1 MQGRSRESRHC
12 RCRNSLPD
20 NNFRKSSTRTP
31 TLTLFQKSSYT
42 PAPFGIRRQLLRVS
56 ALIGPSTRPN
66 SGHTNHLPV
75 TSTGIPLVKFPAFR
89 PSTLWALLALAL
101 MVCTGIAV
109 KAQTPLGAGHSQP
122 SLSRVERA
130 LLQPIETGP
139 PIARHSGP
147 LTAQKVESPPPSGP
161 RITDPITISSQYAWK
176 WEEGG
181 QEVVFTRGHCVVTQG
196 ATELTANEMVFW
208 GSYSESD
215 QEAHLSIYMDGD
227 AKFSDQSRTSCKPY
241 MMAELATRTSVK
253 FEHSPVDRSM
263 ADSPTYQRGHERRRA
278 NRSQLL
284 QTQFIESTPSAP
296 TLWNDSEFDMGSI
309 GTPQLLPRR
318 VSIEPRYVGTDF
330 KVRSDVDRTKQPPES
345 ITTVQGGVHI
355 IVQNVPLTVNGQLV
369 LTSIGLK
376 ADRAIIWTSA
386 EGLGAGAFE
395 LNENTPFQVY
405 LEGDIEV
412 QQGNTRANASHAF
425 FDIRD
430 RRGLLM
436 NSELRTY
443 LPEYDTTLRVRAD
456 SIRQMSETS
465 FQAQNA
471 WVTTSQLG
479 QPGYRLQSD
488 SITIQ
493 DRPSSWGGVDPS
505 TGQPITSSYV
515 TASGN
520 RLFVEEMPIFYLP
533 RVSGPVE
540 ETPFPLESAGVGFS
554 RMFGAEINTVWGVD
568 KLFGFDLPRGV
579 DWDLLVDGYTR
590 RGPAV
595 GTRGNYDLYG
605 TMLGLPTHVTGEG
618 LLYYVHDTGT
628 DRLGLG
634 RNDLAFPDP
643 NRGRALLRNRM
654 EFPFGVTL
662 TNEFSYIFNND
673 RNFLEQYYE
682 PEYDRGKDQENY
694 ANLVKQN
701 DNVTASLL
709 FQTKLNTIFDQT
721 EWLPRLDVTMLG
733 EPILGGPVTWSNHS
747 YVGYGHIKPAAAPTD
762 PADTFD
768 PLPYFPDVQGL
779 VASTRHEVTLPFN
792 IGPVKVAPYALGEA
806 AYWQQDM
813 AGNDLS
819 RLYGS
824 AGVRASVEFWRVV
837 PELQNAI
844 LGLNGLAHKVVFDA
858 DYSYSRSTAS
868 LSDIPQYNAFDEDA
882 QERFRERFLDLSFGG
897 ALPAQF
903 DPRFYAVRTGAG
915 QSVTAAYNELVGNQ
929 QVLRLGMRQRWQTKE
944 GPFENPRIRDWMS
957 LDLEASLFPNNSR
970 DNFGSTLG
978 LLTGHYMW
986 QVGER
991 TQFLANAVVDPF
1003 HNGQRVWNAGVLTQR
1018 GPRGSL
1024 YVGLREIMAGPVD
1037 SQLLTASYSYRM
1049 SEKWISTLGA
1059 SYDIAER
1066 RDRGQ
1071 SLTITR
1077 IGEYMLFHL
1086 GTGYDRSRN
1095 NFSLNFMIEPRL
1107 GNKTTPT
1114 QMSSLIGSGPY

>member
-1 MQGRSRESRHC
+1 M
-12 RCRNSLPD
+12 N
-20 NNFRKSSTRTP
+20 
-31 TLTLFQKSSYT
+31 
-42 PAPFGIRRQLLRVS
+42 
-56 ALIGPSTRPN
+56 
-66 SGHTNHLPV
+66 
-75 TSTGIPLVKFPAFR
+75 FPAFR

-101 MVCTGIAV
+101 AVCTGIAV
-109 KAQTPLGAGHSQP
+109 KAQAPVGAGHSQP
-122 SLSRVERA
+122 GIARVDRSE
-130 LLQPIETGP
+130 LQPLSGEL
-139 PIARHSGP
+139 PIARHNGP
-147 LTAQKVESPPPSGP
+147 LTARKVSAEAISTGP
-161 RITDPITISSQYAWK
+161 KITDPITISSQYAWK
-176 WEEGG
+176 WKEDGR
-181 QEVVFTRGHCVVTQG
+181 EVVFTRGHCVVTQG
-196 ATELTANEMVFW
+196 STELTANEMVFW
-208 GSYSESD
+208 GSESGPED
-215 QEAHLSIYMDGD
+215 EARLTIYLDGD
-227 AKFSDQSRTSCKPY
+227 AKVSEPGRTVCKPY
-241 MMAELATRTSVK
+241 LMAELTTRTSVT
-253 FEHSPVDRSM
+253 FRHSPVDRSM
-263 ADSPTYQRGHERRRA
+263 ADSPSYQRGDERRRST
-278 NRSQLL
+278 RSELI
-284 QTQFIESTPSAP
+284 QTQFTETIPSAP
-296 TLWNDSEFDMGSI
+296 FSSDSGFAVGGE
-309 GTPQLLPRR
+309 TAATLLPRR
-318 VSIEPRYVGTDF
+318 VTIQPRDGAEF
-330 KVRSDVDRTKQPPES
+330 KIRSDVDRTKQPPES
-345 ITTVQGGVHI
+345 ITTVQGGVYI
-355 IVQNVPLTVNGQLV
+355 IVQNVPVSVNGQIV
-369 LTSIGLK
+369 LTSIDLK
-376 ADRAIIWTSA
+376 ADRAVIWTSA
-386 EGLGAGAFE
+386 EELGTGGFE
-395 LNENTPFQVY
+395 LDENTPFQVY

-412 QQGNTRANASHAF
+412 QQGTTHTSASHAF
-425 FDIRD
+425 YDIRD

-456 SIRQMSETS
+456 SIRQTSETS

-471 WVTTSQLG
+471 WITTSQLG

-488 SITIQ
+488 WITIQ
-493 DRPSSWGGVDPS
+493 ERSSSWGGVNPE
-505 TGQPITSSYV
+505 TGQPITSRYV

-520 RLFVEEMPIFYLP
+520 KLFVEEVPIFYLP

-554 RMFGAEINTVWGVD
+554 RMFGAEINTVWSVD
-568 KLFGFDLPRGV
+568 KLFGFDLPPGA
-579 DWDLLVDGYTR
+579 DWDLLVDGYTK

-595 GTRGNYDLYG
+595 GTRGNYDFDANV
-605 TMLGLPTHVTGEG
+605 LGLPTHLTGEG

-634 RNDLAFPDP
+634 RNDLPFDDP

-654 EFPFGVTL
+654 AFPFGVTL
-662 TNEFSYIFNND
+662 TNEFSYIFNDD

-694 ANLVKQN
+694 ANLAIQN
-701 DNVTASLL
+701 DNVTGSIML
-709 FQTKLNTIFDQT
+709 QTKLNDIFDQT
-721 EWLPRLDVTMLG
+721 EWLPRLDLTMLG

-747 YVGYGHIKPAAAPTD
+747 YIGYGHIKPAAAPTN

-768 PLPYFPDVQGL
+768 PLPYFPDVEGL
-779 VASTRHEVTLPFN
+779 VASTRHEVSLPFN
-792 IGPVKVAPYALGEA
+792 LGPVKVVPYALGEA
-806 AYWQQDM
+806 AHWQQDM
-813 AGNDLS
+813 AGNDLN

-824 AGVRASVEFWRVV
+824 AGLRASIEFWRVV
-837 PELQNAI
+837 PELQSSI

-858 DYSYSRSTAS
+858 DYSYSRSSAS
-868 LSDIPQYNAFDEDA
+868 LADIPQYNAFDEDA

-915 QSVTAAYNELVGNQ
+915 QSVTAAYHELVDNQ
-929 QVLRLGMRQRWQTKE
+929 QVLRLGMRHRWQTKE
-944 GPFENPRIRDWMS
+944 GPFDRPRIKDWMT
-957 LDLEASLFPNNSR
+957 LDLEASIFPDANR
-970 DNFGSTLG
+970 DNFGDTLG

-1003 HNGQRVWNAGVLTQR
+1003 NDGQRVWNAGVLTQR

-1024 YVGLREIMAGPVD
+1024 YVGLREVNAGPVD

-1077 IGEYMLFHL
+1077 IGEYMLFHV

-1107 GNKTTPT
+1107 GSKTTST